1 MASESYDRRKN
12 RAAARDREES
22 AAGKDIGGIP
32 PTEKP
37 SRRDGCERDLLKY
50 LLTYHRE
57 SFGFDFSADHLDF
70 IAEIERAILHGG
82 AKAQAMP
89 RGSGKT
95 TIILLALCWAI
106 AYGHRRFVVLIG
118 SEKESATELAD
129 DFRTI
134 WETNDRL
141 LADFPEIAYP
151 VRELEGVVQRAKT
164 QTSAG
169 QQTHLRWS
177 GTKLVTPHVQRS
189 DGTWT
194 RQCCV
199 RAVGLLGR
207 IRGMKY
213 TTAAGEVLRPDVVL
227 VEDFQTDES
236 AASEVQCAKRERKI
250 AAGILGLAGPG
261 KTMAAFC
268 TCTVIRWG
276 DAADRILNRTIYPR
290 WKGRRCKLV
299 NKWPTDYASGGG
311 LWAKYTEIRDAEIAA
326 ENEQHPKATAFYRKN
341 QKAMDAGADV
351 PWAARKYPHEHSAV
365 EHAVNLRH
373 DNPDSFDAEYQNEPK
388 DDAAEATAFRVL
400 TSDEY
405 CTLAGGIKRG
415 TVPEWAT
422 TVTVGIDVQKD
433 VLFWVVVA
441 VGEGFAGSVIDYGA
455 FPKQPDG
462 YFSRA
467 DVSVTLE
474 KATGLEGKAA
484 IVEGLTRLCDDLF
497 ARRYPGDA
505 GGSFRIERGLVD
517 SGAWTAA
524 IYRWARETPHP
535 VLPCMGFGVGAT
547 KKPWADTKT
556 RRGERVGYGWRM
568 PPVTKTTAAR
578 RVDIDTNTWKSDL
591 LRRFTISPGLAGRW
605 TLFQRTATAHRM
617 WADHMAAEYPTE
629 VSASGR
635 TVFEWK
641 CRTGKENDFLDAT
654 IYAAVAA
661 NLAGVEHP
669 EAAPAKRRRKALP
682 KSAAATGSRRRS
694 VRNDTRETDLD
705 ANDRREKPA
714 KSAKL
719 SISEMRAAKRRG

>member
-1 MASESYDRRKN
+1 MASESYDKRKA
-12 RAAARDREES
+12 RAANRDREES
-22 AAGKDIGGIP
+22 AAGKDIGLIP
-32 PTEKP
+32 PTLKP
-37 SRRDGCERDLLKY
+37 KRRDSCERDLLKY
-50 LLTYHRE
+50 LMTYHRE

-106 AYGHRRFVVLIG
+106 AYGHRRFIVLIG

-141 LADFPEIAYP
+141 LEDFPEIAYP
-151 VRELEGVVQRAKT
+151 IRELEGVVQRAKT
-164 QTSAG
+164 QTSGG
-169 QQTHLRWS
+169 QQTHMRWS
-177 GTKLVTPHVQRS
+177 GTKLVTPHVQRA

-194 RQCCV
+194 QQCVV

-227 VEDFQTDES
+227 CEDFQTDES

-261 KTMAAFC
+261 KTMAAFA

-276 DAADRILNRTIYPR
+276 DAADRILNRKIYPR

-299 NKWPTDYASGGG
+299 NAWPTDYATGGG
-311 LWAKYTEIRDAEIAA
+311 LWQKYTEIRDNEIEAGS
-326 ENEQHPKATAFYRKN
+326 ETHPKATAFYKKHRNK
-341 QKAMDAGADV
+341 MDAGADV
-351 PWAARKYPHEHSAV
+351 PWVDRKFPHELSHI
-365 EHAVNLRH
+365 EHAVNLKH

-405 CTLAGGIKRG
+405 CTLPGGIARY

-422 TVTVGIDVQKD
+422 TVTVGIDVQQD
-433 VLFWVVVA
+433 VLFYTVVA
-441 VGEGFAGSVIDYGA
+441 AGESFGGVVIDYGSW
-455 FPKQPDG
+455 PKQPDG

-467 DVSVTLE
+467 DVTVTLE
-474 KATGLEGKAA
+474 KATGQQGKAA
-484 IVEGLTRLCDDLF
+484 IVEGLTKLCDELF
-497 ARRYPGDA
+497 SKRYTGDA
-505 GGSFRIERGLVD
+505 GNTWKIERGLVD
-517 SGAWTAA
+517 SGYQTAA
-524 IYRWARETPHP
+524 IYRWARETQYP

-547 KKPWADTKT
+547 KKPWADTKA

-568 PPVTKTTAAR
+568 PPVSKTTAAR

-591 LRRFTISPGLAGRW
+591 LRRFTISPGNAGRW
-605 TLFQRTATAHRM
+605 NVFKRTATGHRM
-617 WADHMAAEYPTE
+617 WADHMASEYPTE
-629 VSASGR
+629 VTAAGR

-641 CRTGKENDFLDAT
+641 VRPNKENDFLDAT

-661 NLAGVEHP
+661 NLAGVSHP
-669 EAAPAKRRRKALP
+669 DDAPKKRRRQALP
-682 KSAAATGSRRRS
+682 KSASGGKQTNRAEKNDKELGTTRRR
-694 VRNDTRETDLD
+694 
-705 ANDRREKPA
+705 
-714 KSAKL
+714 KSIA
-719 SISEMRAAKRRG
+719 EMRAAKRRG